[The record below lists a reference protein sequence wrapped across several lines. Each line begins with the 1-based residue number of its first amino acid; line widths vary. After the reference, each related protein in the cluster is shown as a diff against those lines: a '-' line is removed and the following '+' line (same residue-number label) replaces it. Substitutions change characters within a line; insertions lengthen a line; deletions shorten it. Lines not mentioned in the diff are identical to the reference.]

1 MRSVVSSLT
10 EVKFMDADWCFM
22 EHRCTALTCYVSTS
36 DKGSKPVSAP
46 HLLTGI
52 ESSLFALAAWLDA
65 QERLCLIRG
74 FLLWTLA
81 CSCLPFWEN
90 VEVLSFDNGLQPWCN
105 EEDRQSDV
113 VEKHGR
119 GVAARNIRAAAKA
132 QHAHLRSKGRC
143 LILKTYSPFVIA
155 NYVGSVSRRHPRH
168 SICFQKCQYQI
179 AQEIPNFCW
188 LPCFDICENQT

>member
-1 MRSVVSSLT
+1 MCKPNIRSVVSSIT
-10 EVKFMDADWCFM
+10 EVKFMDTDWGFM
-22 EHRCTALTCYVSTS
+22 EHRCTALTCYVPTS

-46 HLLTGI
+46 HISTGI

-90 VEVLSFDNGLQPWCN
+90 VVKEILSFDNGLQPWLN
-105 EEDRQSDV
+105 EEDRQSAL

-132 QHAHLRSKGRC
+132 QHSHVRSKGWC
-143 LILKTYSPFVIA
+143 LI
-155 NYVGSVSRRHPRH
+155 
-168 SICFQKCQYQI
+168 
-179 AQEIPNFCW
+179 
-188 LPCFDICENQT
+188 